1 MEYSEEKQSGSKT
14 ADSETGEKADEK
26 ELSEELLIL
35 VKEFYIAEA
44 KREEDGFSICF
55 SDGRTFRIR
64 VSEVR

>member
-1 MEYSEEKQSGSKT
+1 MEYAEEKQGGST
-14 ADSETGEKADEK
+14 VSESYAGVKADGK
-26 ELSEELLIL
+26 EVSEELQIL
-35 VKEFYIAEA
+35 VKEFYIAET